1 MKILR
6 LLLWG
11 LIASALLGL
20 AIGTLIR
27 TKLEAPTR
35 YIGLLT
41 GESALATVPFHVA
54 DFSPPILDTRHHE
67 EQVG

>member
-1 MKILR
+1 MKVLR
-6 LLLWG
+6 LLLWS

-27 TKLEAPTR
+27 QKLEAPTR

-41 GESALATVPFHVA
+41 EESALAPVPFHVA
-54 DFSPPILDTRHHE
+54 DLGPPVLDTCHHE

>member
-1 MKILR
+1 M
-6 LLLWG
+6 WS

-41 GESALATVPFHVA
+41 GESALATVPFHVTDLGA
-54 DFSPPILDTRHHE
+54 PVFDTRHHE